1 MQRKDE
7 GYFITNKEVKDT
19 TRVLGY
25 VGLGFLTLRILR
37 IILRPVG
44 KQDG

>member
-7 GYFITNKEVKDT
+7 GYLITSKEIKDT

-37 IILRPVG
+37 IILWPVG